1 MEKEDGIGQLPQ
13 SARQITATIEHL
25 SVTLVNVQTEIAS
38 LKETLAIE
46 RQQDRDLMKKIYSRL
61 KLMSSNEAPTVT
73 SRVTT
78 PSSTPDIPAV
88 PDQIIIPNI
97 PATPARPPAS
107 RPTIPVTP
115 ATPVTPVMFEA
126 RYLSAPSPG
135 HLLLGGDQGLPRNV
149 SWYKDILKQVSWKKK
164 SGDDDNGR
172 LLCMKLLRAEFSQE
186 DLASKNVTG
195 FTRNRGDHKRVP
207 IEQLDTNI
215 LTAIFHQAKHQFP
228 SFNQWYTDTKCA
240 TVKELNN
247 ICQKARTKALVVDQR
262 PIQHDDAE

>member
-1 MEKEDGIGQLPQ
+1 MYFISFIGPYEDESNGSDDDEDLPLSRYQANAAMAAITSRLKSMEKEDGIGQLPQ

-149 SWYKDILKQVSWKKK
+149 CGIKTYS
-164 SGDDDNGR
+164 
-172 LLCMKLLRAEFSQE
+172 
-186 DLASKNVTG
+186 SK
-195 FTRNRGDHKRVP
+195 
-207 IEQLDTNI
+207 
-215 LTAIFHQAKHQFP
+215 
-228 SFNQWYTDTKCA
+228 
-240 TVKELNN
+240 
-247 ICQKARTKALVVDQR
+247 
-262 PIQHDDAE
+262 